1 MRVSVN
7 LNAQKPDTTT
17 NAVIYARYSSHGQ
30 TEQSIEGQ
38 LAKGHEYA
46 AAQGYTVVHEYID
59 RVMTGRNDNREA
71 FQKMLSDTGK
81 HQFQVII
88 VWKVDR
94 FGRNR
99 EEIAFNKHT
108 CKKNGVR
115 VEYVAESLPNS
126 PEAVILESVLE
137 GMAEYYSIQLS
148 QNIRRGQ
155 LESAKKCQCVGGSVP
170 LGYTLDSD
178 KHFVIDPQTAPVVK
192 KIFDLYAE
200 GATISEITGQLNE
213 QGIRTIRKQ
222 LFTKNSLTKLLKNE
236 KYIGVY
242 TYKDIVRVE
251 GGVPAIVDKSTFD
264 RVQELLKINRRAPS
278 HTWTKVEYLL
288 TDKLFCGHCG
298 SPMVGESGFSHTGAK
313 YSYYGCIKRRRE
325 KACDK
330 KPVRQDWIEALVL
343 DETVKLLHDDELMEY
358 IIDRT
363 WEYYQ
368 VTDKVQEEK
377 AVLEAQLAEVDKA
390 INNLVR
396 AIEAGIFNAATKSRM
411 DELDAQKAALTASLA
426 DLELTSGIRITRDHI
441 EYFLLRL
448 RDLDVKDR
456 ECQKRLVQTFV
467 NAVFI
472 YDDGRVKITYNYS
485 GQSSTITLN
494 QIASAE
500 KGKGFVCCLPCS
512 TLTAISGRKS
522 RHFLFFGENR
532 TQIYYQF
539 QLYCAIMEAKT
550 AEGERK
556 MKKLLAVCLT
566 ALVCWVCAG
575 YAEETQVGD
584 TVMFGQYEQDGNL
597 DNGSEPIAWQVL
609 DVQGGKALLMS
620 RYALDCLPFHDEK
633 TDAAWNQS
641 ALNAWLQAD
650 FHAAFTD
657 AEWAAIAPV
666 TLADTAADGN
676 PEWQNTDA
684 EPAETHVFLLSYAQV
699 MQYLP
704 EQEQRKVSGT
714 EYARSRGAKF
724 LGFTT
729 IGIGET
735 DWWLRSPGKESYDA
749 CFLDVRG
756 AVGTKCVTEKLGVR
770 PALWMDL
777 SADRNAFPYEQQ
789 VQAKQFAEQGD
800 YAEATALLDTL
811 GDYAGS
817 AALAKEYRYQQA
829 QAEAASGN
837 YDAAIALYTELAGYA
852 DSDALCRASRYEKA
866 VAAQEAGDYAGAMA
880 LFADAGQ
887 YADSMARLRECCKQQ
902 GISIYYF
909 SADAVNAGVDTGYAK
924 QDTISGDDKHFG
936 WRLGRF
942 FLTGFTRVTAD
953 ENQQPVFI
961 KTLGDSVTLWFDLE
975 QDIDALNGNA
985 QLSLAADANG
995 YDQQFGIPKTNFG
1008 RGTLIVR
1015 HTDYQNAKNEPAVY
1029 TDYLLAKGTTG
1040 ANTRIVLHEE
1050 GDYEVALDYEV
1061 QDGELTHI
1069 TSKFGNYRI
1078 FLRFSIRNGNCMVYP
1093 FDLLTGAELQNT
1105 AVAEAGFSL
1114 DLARSRYLDINVRRA
1129 VLVETANG
1137 VIEDERFNRPAKDG
1151 DRYTQEG
1158 IYTISVSNRYTGEST
1173 TKTIFVGSQELL
1185 ETYVRNGFSLERLK

>member
-59 RVMTGRNDNREA
+59 RAMTGRNDNREA

-81 HQFQVII
+81 HQFQVVI

-213 QGIRTIRKQ
+213 QGIRTARKQ

-236 KYIGVY
+236 KYIGIY
-242 TYKDIVRVE
+242 AYKDVVRVE

-368 VTDKVQEEK
+368 ITDKVQEEK

-467 NAVFI
+467 NAVFV

-539 QLYCAIMEAKT
+539 QLFCAIMEAKT

-575 YAEETQVGD
+575 YAEETRVGD

-777 SADRNAFPYEQQ
+777 SADRNAFPHEQQ

-837 YDAAIALYTELAGYA
+837 YDAAIALCTELAGYA

-1105 AVAEAGFSL
+1105 SVAEAGFSL

-1158 IYTISVSNRYTGEST
+1158 IYTISVSNRYTGEAT
-1173 TKTIFVGSQELL
+1173 TKTIFVGSQALL

>member
-1 MRVSVN
+1 
-7 LNAQKPDTTT
+7 
-17 NAVIYARYSSHGQ
+17 
-30 TEQSIEGQ
+30 
-38 LAKGHEYA
+38 
-46 AAQGYTVVHEYID
+46 
-59 RVMTGRNDNREA
+59 
-71 FQKMLSDTGK
+71 
-81 HQFQVII
+81 
-88 VWKVDR
+88 
-94 FGRNR
+94 
-99 EEIAFNKHT
+99 
-108 CKKNGVR
+108 
-115 VEYVAESLPNS
+115 
-126 PEAVILESVLE
+126 
-137 GMAEYYSIQLS
+137 
-148 QNIRRGQ
+148 
-155 LESAKKCQCVGGSVP
+155 
-170 LGYTLDSD
+170 
-178 KHFVIDPQTAPVVK
+178 
-192 KIFDLYAE
+192 
-200 GATISEITGQLNE
+200 
-213 QGIRTIRKQ
+213 
-222 LFTKNSLTKLLKNE
+222 
-236 KYIGVY
+236 
-242 TYKDIVRVE
+242 
-251 GGVPAIVDKSTFD
+251 
-264 RVQELLKINRRAPS
+264 
-278 HTWTKVEYLL
+278 
-288 TDKLFCGHCG
+288 
-298 SPMVGESGFSHTGAK
+298 
-313 YSYYGCIKRRRE
+313 
-325 KACDK
+325 
-330 KPVRQDWIEALVL
+330 
-343 DETVKLLHDDELMEY
+343 
-358 IIDRT
+358 
-363 WEYYQ
+363 
-368 VTDKVQEEK
+368 
-377 AVLEAQLAEVDKA
+377 
-390 INNLVR
+390 
-396 AIEAGIFNAATKSRM
+396 
-411 DELDAQKAALTASLA
+411 
-426 DLELTSGIRITRDHI
+426 
-441 EYFLLRL
+441 
-448 RDLDVKDR
+448 
-456 ECQKRLVQTFV
+456 
-467 NAVFI
+467 
-472 YDDGRVKITYNYS
+472 
-485 GQSSTITLN
+485 
-494 QIASAE
+494 
-500 KGKGFVCCLPCS
+500 
-512 TLTAISGRKS
+512 
-522 RHFLFFGENR
+522 
-532 TQIYYQF
+532 
-539 QLYCAIMEAKT
+539 
-550 AEGERK
+550 
-556 MKKLLAVCLT
+556 MKKLLAVCLM

-575 YAEETQVGD
+575 YAEETRVGD

-633 TDAAWNQS
+633 TDAVWNQS

-789 VQAKQFAEQGD
+789 VQAKQFAERGD

-817 AALAKEYRYQQA
+817 AAMAKEYRYQQA

-909 SADAVNAGVDTGYAK
+909 SEDAVNAGVDTGYAK
-924 QDTISGDDKHFG
+924 QDTISGADKHFG

-1015 HTDYQNAKNEPAVY
+1015 HTDYQNAKNEPSVY

-1050 GDYEVALDYEV
+1050 GDYEVALDYEM
-1061 QDGELTHI
+1061 QDSELTHI

-1105 AVAEAGFSL
+1105 SVAEAGFSL

>member
-59 RVMTGRNDNREA
+59 RAMTGRNDNREA

-81 HQFQVII
+81 HQFQVVI

-213 QGIRTIRKQ
+213 QGIRTARKQ

-251 GGVPAIVDKSTFD
+251 GGVPAIVDESTFD

-485 GQSSTITLN
+485 GQSSTITIN

-512 TLTAISGRKS
+512 TIFISGRTFDRCFFIVWNRSKVFNFAACTDGFNIGHLTAITEVVINNQLIVVQIHGIDEHVDDTTAESWVKGIARAELAQPRTHFFLRVGDGRGDAQLGKVYFHVS
-522 RHFLFFGENR
+522 LFCVKFFAAFHKTVAHCVGCRLN
-532 TQIYYQF
+532 TQIH
-539 QLYCAIMEAKT
+539 
-550 AEGERK
+550 R
-556 MKKLLAVCLT
+556 LLNFT
-566 ALVCWVCAG
+566 
-575 YAEETQVGD
+575 
-584 TVMFGQYEQDGNL
+584 FGQG
-597 DNGSEPIAWQVL
+597 
-609 DVQGGKALLMS
+609 
-620 RYALDCLPFHDEK
+620 
-633 TDAAWNQS
+633 
-641 ALNAWLQAD
+641 
-650 FHAAFTD
+650 
-657 AEWAAIAPV
+657 
-666 TLADTAADGN
+666 
-676 PEWQNTDA
+676 
-684 EPAETHVFLLSYAQV
+684 
-699 MQYLP
+699 
-704 EQEQRKVSGT
+704 
-714 EYARSRGAKF
+714 
-724 LGFTT
+724 
-729 IGIGET
+729 
-735 DWWLRSPGKESYDA
+735 
-749 CFLDVRG
+749 
-756 AVGTKCVTEKLGVR
+756 
-770 PALWMDL
+770 
-777 SADRNAFPYEQQ
+777 
-789 VQAKQFAEQGD
+789 
-800 YAEATALLDTL
+800 
-811 GDYAGS
+811 
-817 AALAKEYRYQQA
+817 
-829 QAEAASGN
+829 
-837 YDAAIALYTELAGYA
+837 
-852 DSDALCRASRYEKA
+852 
-866 VAAQEAGDYAGAMA
+866 
-880 LFADAGQ
+880 
-887 YADSMARLRECCKQQ
+887 
-902 GISIYYF
+902 
-909 SADAVNAGVDTGYAK
+909 
-924 QDTISGDDKHFG
+924 
-936 WRLGRF
+936 
-942 FLTGFTRVTAD
+942 
-953 ENQQPVFI
+953 
-961 KTLGDSVTLWFDLE
+961 
-975 QDIDALNGNA
+975 
-985 QLSLAADANG
+985 
-995 YDQQFGIPKTNFG
+995 
-1008 RGTLIVR
+1008 
-1015 HTDYQNAKNEPAVY
+1015 
-1029 TDYLLAKGTTG
+1029 
-1040 ANTRIVLHEE
+1040 
-1050 GDYEVALDYEV
+1050 
-1061 QDGELTHI
+1061 
-1069 TSKFGNYRI
+1069 
-1078 FLRFSIRNGNCMVYP
+1078 
-1093 FDLLTGAELQNT
+1093 DLLFK
-1105 AVAEAGFSL
+1105 GFNPRFVKC
-1114 DLARSRYLDINVRRA
+1114 RSYSATMASAI
-1129 VLVETANG
+1129 
-1137 VIEDERFNRPAKDG
+1137 
-1151 DRYTQEG
+1151 
-1158 IYTISVSNRYTGEST
+1158 
-1173 TKTIFVGSQELL
+1173 
-1185 ETYVRNGFSLERLK
+1185 

>member
-59 RVMTGRNDNREA
+59 RAMTGRNDNREA

-81 HQFQVII
+81 HQFQVVI

-213 QGIRTIRKQ
+213 QGIRTARKQ

-512 TLTAISGRKS
+512 GSA
-522 RHFLFFGENR
+522 H
-532 TQIYYQF
+532 
-539 QLYCAIMEAKT
+539 CM
-550 AEGERK
+550 
-556 MKKLLAVCLT
+556 
-566 ALVCWVCAG
+566 G
-575 YAEETQVGD
+575 Y
-584 TVMFGQYEQDGNL
+584 
-597 DNGSEPIAWQVL
+597 PIAVVLASTWNQELVEQMGECIGEDGLKSGVQGWYAPGAGTHRTPYGGRNFEYYSEDGFLSGKICAAEVRGAQSKGMYVYLKHLVLNDQEDRRYGIATFCQEQVL
-609 DVQGGKALLMS
+609 RELYMTPFEICVKEADAHGMMAAFDSIGGIWCGANEDLLEDVLRGEWGFRGIVVTDYATANGGYMWIDMGLQNGGDLWLNSDKTVYWIDDIENNATLVNSLRRASHNILYTVVNSAAMNGFS
-620 RYALDCLPFHDEK
+620 EK
-633 TDAAWNQS
+633 TEIRNV
-641 ALNAWLQAD
+641 L
-650 FHAAFTD
+650 
-657 AEWAAIAPV
+657 
-666 TLADTAADGN
+666 
-676 PEWQNTDA
+676 PEWQ
-684 EPAETHVFLLSYAQV
+684 
-699 MQYLP
+699 
-704 EQEQRKVSGT
+704 
-714 EYARSRGAKF
+714 
-724 LGFTT
+724 
-729 IGIGET
+729 I
-735 DWWLRSPGKESYDA
+735 
-749 CFLDVRG
+749 
-756 AVGTKCVTEKLGVR
+756 
-770 PALWMDL
+770 WMIC
-777 SADRNAFPYEQQ
+777 A
-789 VQAKQFAEQGD
+789 
-800 YAEATALLDTL
+800 
-811 GDYAGS
+811 
-817 AALAKEYRYQQA
+817 
-829 QAEAASGN
+829 
-837 YDAAIALYTELAGYA
+837 DAAVLVVT
-852 DSDALCRASRYEKA
+852 
-866 VAAQEAGDYAGAMA
+866 VT
-880 LFADAGQ
+880 
-887 YADSMARLRECCKQQ
+887 
-902 GISIYYF
+902 
-909 SADAVNAGVDTGYAK
+909 GV
-924 QDTISGDDKHFG
+924 
-936 WRLGRF
+936 L
-942 FLTGFTRVTAD
+942 
-953 ENQQPVFI
+953 
-961 KTLGDSVTLWFDLE
+961 
-975 QDIDALNGNA
+975 
-985 QLSLAADANG
+985 
-995 YDQQFGIPKTNFG
+995 
-1008 RGTLIVR
+1008 LIVR
-1015 HTDYQNAKNEPAVY
+1015 RCRKNRSSIQV
-1029 TDYLLAKGTTG
+1029 
-1040 ANTRIVLHEE
+1040 
-1050 GDYEVALDYEV
+1050 V
-1061 QDGELTHI
+1061 QV
-1069 TSKFGNYRI
+1069 KAQ
-1078 FLRFSIRNGNCMVYP
+1078 V
-1093 FDLLTGAELQNT
+1093 
-1105 AVAEAGFSL
+1105 
-1114 DLARSRYLDINVRRA
+1114 
-1129 VLVETANG
+1129 
-1137 VIEDERFNRPAKDG
+1137 
-1151 DRYTQEG
+1151 
-1158 IYTISVSNRYTGEST
+1158 
-1173 TKTIFVGSQELL
+1173 
-1185 ETYVRNGFSLERLK
+1185 

>member
-1 MRVSVN
+1 M
-7 LNAQKPDTTT
+7 
-17 NAVIYARYSSHGQ
+17 
-30 TEQSIEGQ
+30 
-38 LAKGHEYA
+38 
-46 AAQGYTVVHEYID
+46 
-59 RVMTGRNDNREA
+59 
-71 FQKMLSDTGK
+71 
-81 HQFQVII
+81 
-88 VWKVDR
+88 
-94 FGRNR
+94 
-99 EEIAFNKHT
+99 
-108 CKKNGVR
+108 
-115 VEYVAESLPNS
+115 
-126 PEAVILESVLE
+126 
-137 GMAEYYSIQLS
+137 
-148 QNIRRGQ
+148 
-155 LESAKKCQCVGGSVP
+155 
-170 LGYTLDSD
+170 
-178 KHFVIDPQTAPVVK
+178 
-192 KIFDLYAE
+192 
-200 GATISEITGQLNE
+200 
-213 QGIRTIRKQ
+213 
-222 LFTKNSLTKLLKNE
+222 
-236 KYIGVY
+236 
-242 TYKDIVRVE
+242 
-251 GGVPAIVDKSTFD
+251 
-264 RVQELLKINRRAPS
+264 
-278 HTWTKVEYLL
+278 
-288 TDKLFCGHCG
+288 
-298 SPMVGESGFSHTGAK
+298 
-313 YSYYGCIKRRRE
+313 
-325 KACDK
+325 
-330 KPVRQDWIEALVL
+330 
-343 DETVKLLHDDELMEY
+343 
-358 IIDRT
+358 
-363 WEYYQ
+363 
-368 VTDKVQEEK
+368 
-377 AVLEAQLAEVDKA
+377 
-390 INNLVR
+390 
-396 AIEAGIFNAATKSRM
+396 
-411 DELDAQKAALTASLA
+411 
-426 DLELTSGIRITRDHI
+426 
-441 EYFLLRL
+441 
-448 RDLDVKDR
+448 
-456 ECQKRLVQTFV
+456 
-467 NAVFI
+467 
-472 YDDGRVKITYNYS
+472 
-485 GQSSTITLN
+485 
-494 QIASAE
+494 
-500 KGKGFVCCLPCS
+500 
-512 TLTAISGRKS
+512 
-522 RHFLFFGENR
+522 
-532 TQIYYQF
+532 
-539 QLYCAIMEAKT
+539 
-550 AEGERK
+550 
-556 MKKLLAVCLT
+556 
-566 ALVCWVCAG
+566 
-575 YAEETQVGD
+575 
-584 TVMFGQYEQDGNL
+584 
-597 DNGSEPIAWQVL
+597 
-609 DVQGGKALLMS
+609 QGGKALLMS

-633 TDAAWNQS
+633 NDAAWNQS

-817 AALAKEYRYQQA
+817 AAMAKEYRYQQA
-829 QAEAASGN
+829 QA
-837 YDAAIALYTELAGYA
+837 
-852 DSDALCRASRYEKA
+852 
-866 VAAQEAGDYAGAMA
+866 EAGDYAGAMA

-909 SADAVNAGVDTGYAK
+909 SEDAVNAGVDTGYAK

-995 YDQQFGIPKTNFG
+995 YDQQFGISKTNFG

>member
-1 MRVSVN
+1 
-7 LNAQKPDTTT
+7 
-17 NAVIYARYSSHGQ
+17 
-30 TEQSIEGQ
+30 
-38 LAKGHEYA
+38 
-46 AAQGYTVVHEYID
+46 
-59 RVMTGRNDNREA
+59 
-71 FQKMLSDTGK
+71 
-81 HQFQVII
+81 
-88 VWKVDR
+88 
-94 FGRNR
+94 
-99 EEIAFNKHT
+99 
-108 CKKNGVR
+108 
-115 VEYVAESLPNS
+115 
-126 PEAVILESVLE
+126 
-137 GMAEYYSIQLS
+137 
-148 QNIRRGQ
+148 
-155 LESAKKCQCVGGSVP
+155 
-170 LGYTLDSD
+170 
-178 KHFVIDPQTAPVVK
+178 
-192 KIFDLYAE
+192 
-200 GATISEITGQLNE
+200 
-213 QGIRTIRKQ
+213 
-222 LFTKNSLTKLLKNE
+222 
-236 KYIGVY
+236 
-242 TYKDIVRVE
+242 
-251 GGVPAIVDKSTFD
+251 
-264 RVQELLKINRRAPS
+264 
-278 HTWTKVEYLL
+278 
-288 TDKLFCGHCG
+288 
-298 SPMVGESGFSHTGAK
+298 
-313 YSYYGCIKRRRE
+313 
-325 KACDK
+325 
-330 KPVRQDWIEALVL
+330 
-343 DETVKLLHDDELMEY
+343 
-358 IIDRT
+358 
-363 WEYYQ
+363 
-368 VTDKVQEEK
+368 
-377 AVLEAQLAEVDKA
+377 
-390 INNLVR
+390 
-396 AIEAGIFNAATKSRM
+396 
-411 DELDAQKAALTASLA
+411 
-426 DLELTSGIRITRDHI
+426 
-441 EYFLLRL
+441 
-448 RDLDVKDR
+448 
-456 ECQKRLVQTFV
+456 
-467 NAVFI
+467 
-472 YDDGRVKITYNYS
+472 
-485 GQSSTITLN
+485 
-494 QIASAE
+494 
-500 KGKGFVCCLPCS
+500 
-512 TLTAISGRKS
+512 
-522 RHFLFFGENR
+522 
-532 TQIYYQF
+532 
-539 QLYCAIMEAKT
+539 MEAKT

-575 YAEETQVGD
+575 YAEETRVGD
-584 TVMFGQYEQDGNL
+584 TVIFGQYEQDGNL

-684 EPAETHVFLLSYAQV
+684 EPAEARVFLLSYAQV

-909 SADAVNAGVDTGYAK
+909 SEEAVNAGVDTGYAK

-1105 AVAEAGFSL
+1105 SVAEAGFSL
-1114 DLARSRYLDINVRRA
+1114 DLARSRYLDINFRRA

-1173 TKTIFVGSQELL
+1173 TKTIFVGSQELR

>member
-1 MRVSVN
+1 M
-7 LNAQKPDTTT
+7 
-17 NAVIYARYSSHGQ
+17 
-30 TEQSIEGQ
+30 
-38 LAKGHEYA
+38 
-46 AAQGYTVVHEYID
+46 
-59 RVMTGRNDNREA
+59 
-71 FQKMLSDTGK
+71 
-81 HQFQVII
+81 
-88 VWKVDR
+88 
-94 FGRNR
+94 
-99 EEIAFNKHT
+99 
-108 CKKNGVR
+108 
-115 VEYVAESLPNS
+115 
-126 PEAVILESVLE
+126 
-137 GMAEYYSIQLS
+137 
-148 QNIRRGQ
+148 
-155 LESAKKCQCVGGSVP
+155 
-170 LGYTLDSD
+170 
-178 KHFVIDPQTAPVVK
+178 
-192 KIFDLYAE
+192 
-200 GATISEITGQLNE
+200 
-213 QGIRTIRKQ
+213 
-222 LFTKNSLTKLLKNE
+222 
-236 KYIGVY
+236 
-242 TYKDIVRVE
+242 
-251 GGVPAIVDKSTFD
+251 
-264 RVQELLKINRRAPS
+264 
-278 HTWTKVEYLL
+278 
-288 TDKLFCGHCG
+288 
-298 SPMVGESGFSHTGAK
+298 
-313 YSYYGCIKRRRE
+313 
-325 KACDK
+325 
-330 KPVRQDWIEALVL
+330 
-343 DETVKLLHDDELMEY
+343 
-358 IIDRT
+358 
-363 WEYYQ
+363 
-368 VTDKVQEEK
+368 
-377 AVLEAQLAEVDKA
+377 
-390 INNLVR
+390 
-396 AIEAGIFNAATKSRM
+396 
-411 DELDAQKAALTASLA
+411 
-426 DLELTSGIRITRDHI
+426 
-441 EYFLLRL
+441 
-448 RDLDVKDR
+448 
-456 ECQKRLVQTFV
+456 
-467 NAVFI
+467 
-472 YDDGRVKITYNYS
+472 
-485 GQSSTITLN
+485 
-494 QIASAE
+494 
-500 KGKGFVCCLPCS
+500 
-512 TLTAISGRKS
+512 
-522 RHFLFFGENR
+522 
-532 TQIYYQF
+532 
-539 QLYCAIMEAKT
+539 
-550 AEGERK
+550 
-556 MKKLLAVCLT
+556 
-566 ALVCWVCAG
+566 
-575 YAEETQVGD
+575 
-584 TVMFGQYEQDGNL
+584 
-597 DNGSEPIAWQVL
+597 
-609 DVQGGKALLMS
+609 
-620 RYALDCLPFHDEK
+620 
-633 TDAAWNQS
+633 
-641 ALNAWLQAD
+641 
-650 FHAAFTD
+650 
-657 AEWAAIAPV
+657 
-666 TLADTAADGN
+666 
-676 PEWQNTDA
+676 
-684 EPAETHVFLLSYAQV
+684 
-699 MQYLP
+699 
-704 EQEQRKVSGT
+704 
-714 EYARSRGAKF
+714 
-724 LGFTT
+724 
-729 IGIGET
+729 
-735 DWWLRSPGKESYDA
+735 
-749 CFLDVRG
+749 
-756 AVGTKCVTEKLGVR
+756 TEKLGVR

-909 SADAVNAGVDTGYAK
+909 SEEAVNAGVDTGYAK

-1105 AVAEAGFSL
+1105 SVAEAGFSL

-1173 TKTIFVGSQELL
+1173 TKTIFVGSQALL

>member
-59 RVMTGRNDNREA
+59 RAMTGRNDNREA

-81 HQFQVII
+81 HQFQVVI

-213 QGIRTIRKQ
+213 QGIRTARKQ

-251 GGVPAIVDKSTFD
+251 GGVPAIVDESTFD

-512 TLTAISGRKS
+512 TSSPRFPRGVAAL
-522 RHFLFFGENR
+522 FLFWGKSAVNR
-532 TQIYYQF
+532 LPIS
-539 QLYCAIMEAKT
+539 
-550 AEGERK
+550 
-556 MKKLLAVCLT
+556 AVLC
-566 ALVCWVCAG
+566 
-575 YAEETQVGD
+575 
-584 TVMFGQYEQDGNL
+584 N
-597 DNGSEPIAWQVL
+597 NGSEPLRGWCW
-609 DVQGGKALLMS
+609 MC
-620 RYALDCLPFHDEK
+620 R
-633 TDAAWNQS
+633 
-641 ALNAWLQAD
+641 
-650 FHAAFTD
+650 
-657 AEWAAIAPV
+657 AAIAPV

-756 AVGTKCVTEKLGVR
+756 AVGTKCVT
-770 PALWMDL
+770 
-777 SADRNAFPYEQQ
+777 
-789 VQAKQFAEQGD
+789 
-800 YAEATALLDTL
+800 
-811 GDYAGS
+811 
-817 AALAKEYRYQQA
+817 
-829 QAEAASGN
+829 
-837 YDAAIALYTELAGYA
+837 
-852 DSDALCRASRYEKA
+852 
-866 VAAQEAGDYAGAMA
+866 
-880 LFADAGQ
+880 
-887 YADSMARLRECCKQQ
+887 
-902 GISIYYF
+902 
-909 SADAVNAGVDTGYAK
+909 
-924 QDTISGDDKHFG
+924 
-936 WRLGRF
+936 
-942 FLTGFTRVTAD
+942 AD

-975 QDIDALNGNA
+975 QDIDALNGNT

-1015 HTDYQNAKNEPAVY
+1015 HTDYQNAKNEPAIY

-1061 QDGELTHI
+1061 QDSELTHI

-1105 AVAEAGFSL
+1105 SVAEAGFSL

>member
-59 RVMTGRNDNREA
+59 RAMTGRNDNREA

-81 HQFQVII
+81 HQFQVVI

-213 QGIRTIRKQ
+213 QGIRTARKQ

-236 KYIGVY
+236 KYIGIY
-242 TYKDIVRVE
+242 AYKDVVRVE

-368 VTDKVQEEK
+368 ITDKVQEEK

-467 NAVFI
+467 NAVFV

-657 AEWAAIAPV
+657 TEWAAIAPV

-735 DWWLRSPGKESYDA
+735 DWWLRSPGKECYDA

-800 YAEATALLDTL
+800 YAKATALLDTL

-909 SADAVNAGVDTGYAK
+909 SEDAVNAGVDTGYAK

-1015 HTDYQNAKNEPAVY
+1015 HTDYQNAKSEPAVY

-1105 AVAEAGFSL
+1105 SVAEAGFSL

>member
-1 MRVSVN
+1 
-7 LNAQKPDTTT
+7 
-17 NAVIYARYSSHGQ
+17 
-30 TEQSIEGQ
+30 
-38 LAKGHEYA
+38 
-46 AAQGYTVVHEYID
+46 
-59 RVMTGRNDNREA
+59 
-71 FQKMLSDTGK
+71 
-81 HQFQVII
+81 
-88 VWKVDR
+88 
-94 FGRNR
+94 
-99 EEIAFNKHT
+99 
-108 CKKNGVR
+108 
-115 VEYVAESLPNS
+115 
-126 PEAVILESVLE
+126 
-137 GMAEYYSIQLS
+137 
-148 QNIRRGQ
+148 
-155 LESAKKCQCVGGSVP
+155 
-170 LGYTLDSD
+170 
-178 KHFVIDPQTAPVVK
+178 
-192 KIFDLYAE
+192 
-200 GATISEITGQLNE
+200 
-213 QGIRTIRKQ
+213 
-222 LFTKNSLTKLLKNE
+222 
-236 KYIGVY
+236 
-242 TYKDIVRVE
+242 
-251 GGVPAIVDKSTFD
+251 
-264 RVQELLKINRRAPS
+264 
-278 HTWTKVEYLL
+278 
-288 TDKLFCGHCG
+288 
-298 SPMVGESGFSHTGAK
+298 
-313 YSYYGCIKRRRE
+313 
-325 KACDK
+325 
-330 KPVRQDWIEALVL
+330 
-343 DETVKLLHDDELMEY
+343 
-358 IIDRT
+358 
-363 WEYYQ
+363 
-368 VTDKVQEEK
+368 
-377 AVLEAQLAEVDKA
+377 
-390 INNLVR
+390 
-396 AIEAGIFNAATKSRM
+396 
-411 DELDAQKAALTASLA
+411 
-426 DLELTSGIRITRDHI
+426 
-441 EYFLLRL
+441 
-448 RDLDVKDR
+448 
-456 ECQKRLVQTFV
+456 
-467 NAVFI
+467 
-472 YDDGRVKITYNYS
+472 
-485 GQSSTITLN
+485 
-494 QIASAE
+494 
-500 KGKGFVCCLPCS
+500 
-512 TLTAISGRKS
+512 
-522 RHFLFFGENR
+522 
-532 TQIYYQF
+532 
-539 QLYCAIMEAKT
+539 
-550 AEGERK
+550 
-556 MKKLLAVCLT
+556 MKKLLAVCLM

-575 YAEETQVGD
+575 YAEETRVGD
-584 TVMFGQYEQDGNL
+584 TVIFGQYEQDGNL
-597 DNGSEPIAWQVL
+597 DNGTEPIAWLVL

-770 PALWMDL
+770 P
-777 SADRNAFPYEQQ
+777 
-789 VQAKQFAEQGD
+789 
-800 YAEATALLDTL
+800 
-811 GDYAGS
+811 
-817 AALAKEYRYQQA
+817 ALAKEYRYQQA

-1105 AVAEAGFSL
+1105 SVAEAGFSL

>member
-59 RVMTGRNDNREA
+59 RAMTGRNDNREA

-81 HQFQVII
+81 HQFQVVI

-155 LESAKKCQCVGGSVP
+155 LESAKKCQCVGGTVP

-178 KHFVIDPQTAPVVK
+178 KHFVIDPQTAPIVK

-213 QGIRTIRKQ
+213 QGIRTARKQ
-222 LFTKNSLTKLLKNE
+222 LYTKNSLTKLLKNE
-236 KYIGVY
+236 KYIGIY
-242 TYKDIVRVE
+242 AYKDVVRVE

-377 AVLEAQLAEVDKA
+377 AVFEAQLAEIDKA

-426 DLELTSGIRITRDHI
+426 DLELTSGIRITREHI

-467 NAVFI
+467 NAVFV

-485 GQSSTITLN
+485 GKSSTITLN
-494 QIASAE
+494 QIDGAE

-512 TLTAISGRKS
+512 TSSPRFPRGVAAL
-522 RHFLFFGENR
+522 FLF
-532 TQIYYQF
+532 
-539 QLYCAIMEAKT
+539 
-550 AEGERK
+550 
-556 MKKLLAVCLT
+556 
-566 ALVCWVCAG
+566 W
-575 YAEETQVGD
+575 
-584 TVMFGQYEQDGNL
+584 
-597 DNGSEPIAWQVL
+597 
-609 DVQGGKALLMS
+609 GK
-620 RYALDCLPFHDEK
+620 
-633 TDAAWNQS
+633 
-641 ALNAWLQAD
+641 
-650 FHAAFTD
+650 
-657 AEWAAIAPV
+657 
-666 TLADTAADGN
+666 
-676 PEWQNTDA
+676 
-684 EPAETHVFLLSYAQV
+684 
-699 MQYLP
+699 
-704 EQEQRKVSGT
+704 
-714 EYARSRGAKF
+714 
-724 LGFTT
+724 
-729 IGIGET
+729 IG
-735 DWWLRSPGKESYDA
+735 
-749 CFLDVRG
+749 
-756 AVGTKCVTEKLGVR
+756 
-770 PALWMDL
+770 
-777 SADRNAFPYEQQ
+777 
-789 VQAKQFAEQGD
+789 
-800 YAEATALLDTL
+800 
-811 GDYAGS
+811 
-817 AALAKEYRYQQA
+817 
-829 QAEAASGN
+829 
-837 YDAAIALYTELAGYA
+837 
-852 DSDALCRASRYEKA
+852 
-866 VAAQEAGDYAGAMA
+866 
-880 LFADAGQ
+880 
-887 YADSMARLRECCKQQ
+887 RECCKQQ

-909 SADAVNAGVDTGYAK
+909 SEDAVNAGVDTGYAK

-1105 AVAEAGFSL
+1105 SVAEAGFSL